1 MLPLIASAGKG
12 DLTRGLV
19 LHGLYYYLPLS
30 SLPFS
35 SSPPLLPS
43 SSPSWSLA
51 DAIEVPKEYTGPGN
65 DKERGSGC
73 RDLRVLPRWPVY
85 VCVSVCVCVCVCVC
99 ARAWACAG
107 VVCALVPQGSPSNAE
122 PPWTTPRVLRQ
133 PRVALAAA
141 AAAAAQQQQQQLQ
154 LQRVACWEP
163 NSVTVQLVAH
173 TARPK
178 LVFVPRRG
186 VVR

>member
-51 DAIEVPKEYTGPGN
+51 DAIEVPKGYTGPRN

-85 VCVSVCVCVCVCVC
+85 VCVCVC
-99 ARAWACAG
+99 ACVGVRERGLRARAAREPVQRGTSLDQSSGIASAAG
-107 VVCALVPQGSPSNAE
+107 GSGSSSGGSS
-122 PPWTTPRVLRQ
+122 T
-133 PRVALAAA
+133 AAA
-141 AAAAAQQQQQQLQ
+141 AATAA
-154 LQRVACWEP
+154 
-163 NSVTVQLVAH
+163 S
-173 TARPK
+173 K
-178 LVFVPRRG
+178 RG
-186 VVR
+186 MLGA

>member
-51 DAIEVPKEYTGPGN
+51 DAIEVPKEYTGPRN

-85 VCVSVCVCVCVCVC
+85 VCVCVC
-99 ARAWACAG
+99 ACVGVRERGLRARAAREPVQRGTSLDQSSGIASAAG
-107 VVCALVPQGSPSNAE
+107 GSGSSSGGSLKA
-122 PPWTTPRVLRQ
+122 WHVGRL
-133 PRVALAAA
+133 
-141 AAAAAQQQQQQLQ
+141 
-154 LQRVACWEP
+154 
-163 NSVTVQLVAH
+163 TVQLVAH

>member
-1 MLPLIASAGKG
+1 MLPLIALAGKG

-51 DAIEVPKEYTGPGN
+51 DAIEVPKEYTGPRNDN
-65 DKERGSGC
+65 DKERGSGR

-85 VCVSVCVCVCVCVC
+85 VCVCVC
-99 ARAWACAG
+99 ACVGVRERGLRAHAAREPVQCGTSLDQSPGIASAAG
-107 VVCALVPQGSPSNAE
+107 GSGSSSSGSS
-122 PPWTTPRVLRQ
+122 
-133 PRVALAAA
+133 AAA
-141 AAAAAQQQQQQLQ
+141 AAATAA
-154 LQRVACWEP
+154 
-163 NSVTVQLVAH
+163 S
-173 TARPK
+173 K
-178 LVFVPRRG
+178 RG
-186 VVR
+186 MLGA

>member
-51 DAIEVPKEYTGPGN
+51 DAIEVPKEYTGRRN

-85 VCVSVCVCVCVCVC
+85 VCVCVCVCVCGR
-99 ARAWACAG
+99 ARAWFARSCRKGARPTRNLPG
-107 VVCALVPQGSPSNAE
+107 PVLGYCVSRG
-122 PPWTTPRVLRQ
+122 WLRQ
-133 PRVALAAA
+133 
-141 AAAAAQQQQQQLQ
+141 QQRRQQHSSSSSSNCSFKAWHVGRL
-154 LQRVACWEP
+154 
-163 NSVTVQLVAH
+163 TVQLVAH

>member
-51 DAIEVPKEYTGPGN
+51 DAIEVPKEYTGPRNDN
-65 DKERGSGC
+65 DKERGSGR

-85 VCVSVCVCVCVCVC
+85 VCVCVC
-99 ARAWACAG
+99 ACVGVRERGLRARAARGPVQCGAAFYPSWA
-107 VVCALVPQGSPSNAE
+107 VVVTFG
-122 PPWTTPRVLRQ
+122 
-133 PRVALAAA
+133 
-141 AAAAAQQQQQQLQ
+141 
-154 LQRVACWEP
+154 
-163 NSVTVQLVAH
+163 SVTFGSATTHTSIHTCACGMSVAS
-173 TARPK
+173 ARCGHDGFARAAGGSVWP
-178 LVFVPRRG
+178 
-186 VVR
+186 

>member
-1 MLPLIASAGKG
+1 MPLIASAGKG

-51 DAIEVPKEYTGPGN
+51 DAIEVPKEYTGPRN

-85 VCVSVCVCVCVCVC
+85 VCVYVCVRV
-99 ARAWACAG
+99 WACAS

-122 PPWTTPRVLRQ
+122 PPWTSPRVLRQ
-133 PRVALAAA
+133 PRVAPAAA
-141 AAAAAQQQQQQLQ
+141 AAAAAQQQQQLQ
-154 LQRVACWEP
+154 LQSVACWAP
-163 NSVTVQLVAH
+163 NSAAGGSHCAAQ
-173 TARPK
+173 ARIRPSTGGGA
-178 LVFVPRRG
+178 LGQGADVLGPD
-186 VVR
+186 

>member
-51 DAIEVPKEYTGPGN
+51 DAIEVPKEYTGPRNDN
-65 DKERGSGC
+65 DKERGSGR

-85 VCVSVCVCVCVCVC
+85 VCVCVCVCGR
-99 ARAWACAG
+99 ARAWFARSCRKG
-107 VVCALVPQGSPSNAE
+107 
-122 PPWTTPRVLRQ
+122 
-133 PRVALAAA
+133 
-141 AAAAAQQQQQQLQ
+141 
-154 LQRVACWEP
+154 
-163 NSVTVQLVAH
+163 
-173 TARPK
+173 ARP
-178 LVFVPRRG
+178 VRRCLLSILGCGRDLRVCDLRVWDHTYIHTYMRAWHVSG
-186 VVR
+186 VGWPQMQG